1 MSYRRSTLPYNDGAS
16 GKIAR
21 KQRNIQCK
29 AKPQT
34 KPSPPKPQ
42 KQNKNKN
49 SNNTKNQANEQTN
62 MCAQPK
68 HKKNTKKNKTK
79 PTTTTTK
86 KQTNK
91 QTKNCIGSWCHSQTR
106 NSQQHLIWRTD
117 MLITYQPTSENNSPQ
132 STTAE
137 MCFEPL

>member
-1 MSYRRSTLPYNDGAS
+1 MTSYRRSTLPYNDGAS
-16 GKIAR
+16 VKIAR
-21 KQRNIQCK
+21 EQRNRQCK

-62 MCAQPK
+62 LCAQPK
-68 HKKNTKKNKTK
+68 KTTTTKQNKTK
-79 PTTTTTK
+79 PK
-86 KQTNK
+86 KK
-91 QTKNCIGSWCHSQTR
+91 KICIGSWCHSQTR

-117 MLITYQPTSENNSPQ
+117 MLITYQTTSENNSPQ

-137 MCFEPL
+137 MCFQPL